1 MKVAFL
7 DRDGVIN
14 KEVGYLHK
22 KEDFKY
28 TYKCVDA
35 LQTIKSLGYEIV
47 IITNQAGIGKGIF
60 TRKQYD
66 DLTSFIQR
74 DLCNHGIRLLD
85 IVFCPHVKG
94 AKLADYDVDC
104 FFRKPNPGMIKY
116 IFEKYLASP
125 EDAILIGDKVSDVR
139 AGLAAGI
146 DDVYLVR
153 SGHKLKDEDAKSF
166 KTFLNLYECSN
177 YLCGRL

>member
-14 KEVGYLHK
+14 EEVNYLHK

-35 LQTIKSLGYEIV
+35 LQKIKSLGYEIV
-47 IITNQAGIGKGIF
+47 IVTNQAGIGKGIF

-66 DLTSFIQR
+66 DLTSFMLR
-74 DLCNHGIRLLD
+74 DLSSHGIKVLE
-85 IVFCPHVKG
+85 VMFCPHVMG
-94 AKLADYDVDC
+94 AKLAEYNVDC

-116 IFEKYLASP
+116 ICEKYLVNP
-125 EDAILIGDKVSDVR
+125 KDAFLIGDKVCDVQ

-153 SGHKLKDEDAKSF
+153 SGHELTDEDAKNF
-166 KTFLNLYECSN
+166 KTFLNLYEFTSH
-177 YLCGRL
+177 LD